1 MKFSRALRASEI
13 LQSFEG
19 RKVFAGVE
27 LVGLAC
33 SNLRDFI
40 HRVIEAL
47 AISQSKPKFVAC
59 LRDLGFH

>member
-1 MKFSRALRASEI
+1 MKFSRTLRASEI

-27 LVGLAC
+27 LVELAC

-40 HRVIEAL
+40 HRVIEAPCD
-47 AISQSKPKFVAC
+47 IPIKTQVCSVS
-59 LRDLGFH
+59 